1 MRTPGRG
8 TAGVVRVLAPN
19 PGPYTLEGT
28 NTWIVGRD
36 PAVVIDPGPDEPAH
50 LAEVRREAGPVAA
63 ILLTHDHPDHAPG
76 APALARETGAP
87 VLAFRPPAGGRRL
100 RDGEVVRAGGAVLRA
115 VHTPGHSPDHVA
127 FLLEGEAAL
136 FTGDAVLGRGTSVID
151 PPEGDLMAY
160 LRSLRRM
167 LDLAPR
173 VLYPGHGPVVLD
185 GTAKLR
191 EYLEH
196 RAMREGQVLAALGS
210 GLRTIPEIVGEIY
223 RGYPPELRPLAER
236 SVLAH
241 LEKLEAEGRVV
252 RRGSRGGARYELADP
267 RACERCGAPVRGR
280 TRLCRRC
287 SLEVLQEGPAH
298 GERAADRRAPGDG
311 PAP

>member
-1 MRTPGRG
+1 MGGGPR
-8 TAGVVRVLAPN
+8 VVRVLAPN
-19 PGPYTLEGT
+19 PSPYTLEGT

-50 LAEVRREAGPVAA
+50 LAEVRREARTVAA

-76 APALARETGAP
+76 APALARDTGAP
-87 VLAFRPPAGGRRL
+87 VLAFRPPAGGRRI

-115 VHTPGHSPDHVA
+115 VYTPGHSPDHVA
-127 FLLEGEAAL
+127 FVLEGERAL

-151 PPEGDLMAY
+151 PPEGDLAAY

-167 LDLAPR
+167 LELAPR

-185 GTAKLR
+185 GAGKLR

-196 RAMREGQVLAALGS
+196 RAMREEQVLAALEAGR
-210 GLRTIPEIVGEIY
+210 RTIPEMVEEIY
-223 RGYPPELRPLAER
+223 RGYPAELRPLAER

-241 LEKLEAEGRVV
+241 VVKLEAEGRVV
-252 RRGSRGGARYELADP
+252 RCPGAGGARYELAEP
-267 RACERCGAPVRGR
+267 RVCERCGAPVRGR

-287 SLEVLQEGPAH
+287 SLEVLQE
-298 GERAADRRAPGDG
+298 R